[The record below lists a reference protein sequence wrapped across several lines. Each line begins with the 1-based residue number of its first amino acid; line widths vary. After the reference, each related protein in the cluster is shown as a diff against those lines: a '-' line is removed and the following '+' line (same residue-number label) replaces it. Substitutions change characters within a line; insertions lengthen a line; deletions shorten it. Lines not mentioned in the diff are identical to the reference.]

1 MAEAPDPV
9 KFAAMQRAEMAR
21 NLRYVLTVNDVEYV
35 FRLGELTAE
44 EVGLLRQADMT
55 PRDLLVG
62 IDGEVEELD
71 RFAAVMW
78 MARRHK
84 GEVDLGVAD
93 YREMI
98 RALRF
103 DMVISAQAETDPEAE
118 VEFPDPP
125 PSGGS

>member
-9 KFAAMQRAEMAR
+9 RFAAEQRAEMAR
-21 NLRYVLTVNDVEYV
+21 NLRYVVSIDDAEYV

-44 EVGLLRQADMT
+44 EVGLLRQVGLV

-62 IDGEVEELD
+62 IDAEVAALD
-71 RFAAVMW
+71 LFAAVVW

-84 GEVDLGVAD
+84 GEDMGVDD
-93 YREMI
+93 YRDLLRE
-98 RALRF
+98 LRF
-103 DMVISAQAETDPEAE
+103 DQVITAQAETDPEPE